1 MTTGRV
7 IELYVDGACR
17 GNPGPGG
24 YAAVLT
30 SMVEGEQRR
39 RELSGGFAHTTNSRM
54 EIAAV
59 LAGLE
64 ALGGMGHTVT
74 VYSDSAYVVGAL
86 NEWLAGWIANGWR
99 NAKGKPVENHD
110 LWERVTAHLARHA
123 VRAVKV
129 AGHADDARNAEVDHL
144 AVAQSLRADLPPDDG
159 YLQR

>member
-1 MTTGRV
+1 MTTPRP

-39 RELSGGFAHTTNSRM
+39 RELGRGFAHTTNSRM
-54 EIAAV
+54 EIWAV

-64 ALGGMGHTVT
+64 TLRGEGHTVT

-99 NAKGKPVENHD
+99 NAKGKPVENRD
-110 LWERVTAHLARHA
+110 LWERVAAQVAHHN
-123 VRAVKV
+123 VQAVKV
-129 AGHADDARNAEVDHL
+129 AGHADDARNGEVDRL
-144 AVAQSLRADLPPDDG
+144 AVAQRQRADLPPDEG